1 MKDHTSKFCETYFK
15 KQNSEV
21 KALLEVSEIDL
32 KNFKDLIEYKK
43 EYIEANMDWYYNR
56 AEIENKLEELEKEL
70 SVKDYG
76 KYINIKRYKF
86 DPDFNEIESKKEL
99 REAIESKQT
108 TTKNIEFLKKI
119 YCVLIDLEK
128 NFKV

>member
-1 MKDHTSKFCETYFK
+1 MVDHTSKFCRTYFK
-15 KQNSEV
+15 KQISEV

-32 KNFKDLIEYKK
+32 KNFKDIIEYKK

-70 SVKDYG
+70 SFKDYG

-108 TTKNIEFLKKI
+108 TKKNIEFLKKI

-128 NFKV
+128 NFKA